1 MSSNLRNPFNIL
13 YATEGINDLDFP
25 RIFSPTLIPLVMPL
39 FQAGN
44 FILSGTQGTGKS
56 MLLALLDTDVRL
68 AFWTHDEHGFPV
80 DSEFCKYV
88 GASINLSNSLVLK
101 FTERDFGGEDSIA
114 RSQALFSD
122 YLNTWVLRDLL
133 SSIERL
139 INKAPKARL
148 KECGVSTK
156 QSLLDEAVCEL
167 AKNEVCRGLLAGAK
181 TVEQAVD
188 ALTRRRQMYIDFLNF
203 RYDKIPE
210 EIWSTITGIGEP
222 LSIAAETLRRSTV
235 LDSTTEV
242 FVTIDQCEELL
253 RLEQNDTTGRQY
265 GRFREMLDKLISSR
279 EKAVSYRL
287 GTRPNAIWKGKAE
300 EARDYSRIDLDML
313 LRGKEHA
320 KSIFPRLAQDVFI
333 RRLEACGIEVD
344 YSPDVLK
351 KYFGPSPKAPER
363 AKECAVANK
372 PERIIVVEKDN
383 EKTGKKG
390 WPAEIKQLLYNLAT
404 ENILSAKLGEAWVRQ
419 NFSRL
424 DAGELVKE
432 VASLPWEQR
441 EKQWWRKERRPIAVL
456 QIAARS
462 GERIRYY
469 GKNDILILSG
479 KNILV
484 FGLICQKIWEIW
496 IESLDLQN
504 SPDVVVPSPFPPL
517 RQGIGIDNASNIW
530 RTKISSA
537 PSGDTL
543 GRFVDTLGTRLRIQL
558 RGDKPMS
565 YPGANG
571 ISLTDADVANDPE
584 IEGLLNDATA
594 EGFLQVLH
602 HTPKTQSRGRSKK
615 WYLHPVL
622 SPYYELTVART
633 KEPLYLK
640 ITELRKWLEKTN
652 VVDPTSSKKK
662 PAKKKLT
669 KKGPT
674 KRKSDP
680 SQGTLFDDEEI
691 Q

>member
-1 MSSNLRNPFNIL
+1 
-13 YATEGINDLDFP
+13 
-25 RIFSPTLIPLVMPL
+25 MPL

-44 FILSGTQGTGKS
+44 VMLSGTQGTGKS
-56 MLLALLDTDVRL
+56 MLLALLDTNVRL
-68 AFWTHDEHGFPV
+68 AFWEHDAHEFPV
-80 DSEFCKYV
+80 GSEFCKYV

-133 SSIERL
+133 KSIEQL
-139 INKAPKARL
+139 MISAPKARL
-148 KECGVSTK
+148 KECGISPK
-156 QSLLDEAVCEL
+156 QSLLEQTVGEL
-167 AKNEVCRGLLAGAK
+167 AKNEVCSGLLDGAETVAGAVK
-181 TVEQAVD
+181 
-188 ALTRRRQMYIDFLNF
+188 ALTKRRQMYIDFLNF
-203 RYDKIPE
+203 GLDKIPE

-222 LSIAAETLRRSTV
+222 LSVAAETLRQTKA
-235 LDSTTEV
+235 LDSSTEI

-253 RLEQNDTTGRQY
+253 RLEQSDLSGRHY
-265 GRFREMLDKLISSR
+265 GRFLVMLDKLISAR
-279 EKAVSYRL
+279 DKAVSYRL

-300 EARDYSRIDLDML
+300 EVRDYSRIDLDSL
-313 LRGKEHA
+313 LRDKEYA
-320 KSIFPRLAQDVFI
+320 KSIFPRLAQDVFN
-333 RRLEACGIEVD
+333 RRLEAYDIEVD
-344 YSPDVLK
+344 SSPDILK

-372 PERIIVVEKDN
+372 PERIIVIEKDN
-383 EKTGKKG
+383 KKTGKKG
-390 WPAEIKQLLYNLAT
+390 WPDEIRLLLHGLAAENV
-404 ENILSAKLGEAWVRQ
+404 LSAKLGEAWIRQ
-419 NFSRL
+419 NISKL
-424 DAGELVKE
+424 DTQELVNE
-432 VASLPWEQR
+432 AASLPWEQS

-469 GKNDILILSG
+469 GKNDILTLSG

-484 FGLICQKIWEIW
+484 FGLICQKIWESW

-517 RQGIGIDNASNIW
+517 RQGIGINTASNIW

-558 RGDKPMS
+558 RGDKAMS

-571 ISLTDADVANDPE
+571 ISLTDADVANDLE
-584 IEGLLNDATA
+584 VAGLLDDATA
-594 EGFLQVLH
+594 EGFLQAFH

-622 SPYYELTVART
+622 SPYYELTVAHT

-640 ITELRKWLEKTN
+640 ITDLRKWLEKTS
-652 VVDPTSSKKK
+652 VVDPPSPKKK
-662 PAKKKLT
+662 PSKK
-669 KKGPT
+669 
-674 KRKSDP
+674 KSDP
-680 SQGTLFDDEEI
+680 SQGALFGDEEV